1 MHAIFETGG
10 KQHRV
15 AVGDKLCIDLV
26 ADKKAGDKLVFDKV
40 LMITGDA
47 PKVGAPLLKGA
58 KVAAVVTDMGED
70 GEGQKGKKIR
80 VFKKIRRQGYR
91 KTQGHRQRYTEIKIE
106 KIDG

>member
-26 ADKKAGDKLVFDKV
+26 AEKKVGETLVFDKV
-40 LMITGDA
+40 LMVTGDA
-47 PKVGAPLLKGA
+47 IKVGTPLVKGA
-58 KVAAVVTDMGED
+58 AVSAVVTDMGDD